1 MGTAALLPSLKTGY
15 TKYESFI
22 RKFVYT
28 DYYLILVSLL
38 TYIGWVSKC
47 TPFGITAAVLL
58 MCAVLLG
65 SDDVLPLSINM
76 FGAMLVIWSEEPSD
90 FLYMWPILIP
100 LILCLIIFIVK
111 NCRHRFRIGKM
122 LFPQIAVS
130 VALLLGGAG
139 VASSQEYVRGLPN
152 VLLLG
157 IGVLAMYIFY
167 DHFLKRDCKRDYA
180 LYLSRV
186 MMYIGIVI
194 CLELITEILRSGIP
208 MSQWDTAYWRI
219 GWGSRN
225 NIATFLMLTAGLTF
239 YLSTRYRHGWIY
251 LAIGLAQ
258 YFCIIMTFSRGG
270 IIFGMISG
278 AFALAFTIV
287 KAKNKKRQLVYTAVI
302 LGIVLLLYLIF
313 MDKINGMIAALIDRG
328 MGSSGRTD
336 LYKEAWSL
344 FKAHPFLGVGMGYV
358 GIYEGIHLDL
368 NVIGIYWF
376 HSTLFQVL
384 ASAGTVGIIAYLY
397 YYGARLYVLFKNI
410 KNSFNL
416 FILAIWIGFE
426 GYSMI
431 DTGTFVPYPNM
442 MLIIVMTLLLELN
455 MTGDKKSEG
464 YVTAYNST
472 TRRGKAISFARELD
486 AVCESEYKRDCV
498 SDCESEYKRGYESD
512 CESNYD
518 SDCESKYERDCENDC
533 KSEYKHD
540 CKREY
545 ESNYKNEYE
554 SDCER

>member
-1 MGTAALLPSLKTGY
+1 MTARRAMKTAALLPNLRTGY
-15 TKYESFI
+15 TKYENFI

-28 DYYLILVSLL
+28 DYYLILLSIV

-47 TPFGITAAVLL
+47 TPFGMAAVVLL
-58 MCAVLLG
+58 ACAVLLG
-65 SDDVLPLSINM
+65 SDDILPLSINM
-76 FGAMLVIWSEEPSD
+76 FGAMLIIWSEKPSD
-90 FLYMWPILIP
+90 FLYMWPIFIP
-100 LILCLIIFIVK
+100 LILCIIVFIVK

-139 VASSQEYVRGLPN
+139 VASSQDYLRGLPN

-157 IGVLAMYIFY
+157 IGVLAVYIFY
-167 DHFLKRDCKRDYA
+167 DHFLKRDSKRDYA
-180 LYLSRV
+180 LYFSRV
-186 MMYIGIVI
+186 LMYIGVVI
-194 CLELITEILRSGIP
+194 CLELITEIIRSDIS
-208 MSQWDTAYWRI
+208 MSQWDTVYWDT
-219 GWGSRN
+219 GWGNRN
-225 NIATFLMLTAGLTF
+225 NIATFLIITAGMTL

-287 KAKNKKRQLVYTAVI
+287 KAKNRKRQLVYTAVI
-302 LGIVLLLYLIF
+302 LSIALLLYLIF
-313 MDKINGMIAALIDRG
+313 MDKINGMIAALINRG

-344 FKAHPFLGVGMGYV
+344 FKAHPFLGVGIGYV
-358 GIYEGIHLDL
+358 GIYEGILFDLDA
-368 NVIGIYWF
+368 IGFYWF
-376 HSTLFQVL
+376 HSTLFQVI
-384 ASAGTVGIIAYLY
+384 ASAGIVGIIAYLY
-397 YYGARLYVLFKNI
+397 YYCARLYVLFKNI

-442 MLIIVMTLLLELN
+442 MLIIVMTLILELN
-455 MTGDKKSEG
+455 MTGGKQSED

-472 TRRGKAISFARELD
+472 TRRGKAISLAHELD
-486 AVCESEYKRDCV
+486 SMCGSEYKREYENV
-498 SDCESEYKRGYESD
+498 SDR
-512 CESNYD
+512 
-518 SDCESKYERDCENDC
+518 
-533 KSEYKHD
+533 
-540 CKREY
+540 
-545 ESNYKNEYE
+545 
-554 SDCER
+554 